1 MGKKKLIQILLF
13 IFLLLFTFFIFN
25 TFYKKD
31 ETKINSSKK
40 IEQENPDINE
50 NNEGKNIIKDIKY
63 TSNNTNGDVFEILA
77 DYGEPSVE
85 IIDLIF
91 LTNVRANIF
100 LKNKSNIKLT
110 SDYANLNT
118 KTFETTFIDNIK
130 ILRDDE
136 IILGK
141 ELYLVF
147 DQTEEKIKNNP
158 DIDQNLIRITNDVIV
173 KKPGYILKADIL
185 EIDLIT
191 KNIKVYMNNKE
202 DQVQTKSKLN

>member
-25 TFYKKD
+25 TFYKKN
-31 ETKINSSKK
+31 ETKINFSKK

-63 TSNNTNGDVFEILA
+63 TSNNTNGDIFEILA

-91 LTNVRANIF
+91 LTNVKANIF

-136 IILGK
+136 IILGN

-158 DIDQNLIRITNDVIV
+158 DIDQNLIRISNDVIV

-191 KNIKVYMNNKE
+191 KNIKVYMNDMKNK
-202 DQVQTKSKLN
+202 VQAKSKIN

>member
-13 IFLLLFTFFIFN
+13 IFLLLFTFFIFS
-25 TFYKKD
+25 TFYKKN

-40 IEQENPDINE
+40 IEQENSEINE

-63 TSNNTNGDVFEILA
+63 TSNNTNGDIFEILA

-136 IILGK
+136 IILGN

-158 DIDQNLIRITNDVIV
+158 DIDQNLIRISNDVIV

-191 KNIKVYMNNKE
+191 KNIKVYMNDMKNK
-202 DQVQTKSKLN
+202 VQAKSKIN